1 MEFLNKIELKGL
13 VGAISTRPVYD
24 ASRSDFS
31 VVTEVAYN
39 GKDGSVVIDCCWF
52 KVVAFNAPQINR
64 GDKVHVVGRMKYVR
78 YCNSEGIEVTTYEVI
93 AKTVE
98 LINE

>member
-1 MEFLNKIELKGL
+1 MEFLNKVELKGL
-13 VGAISTRPVYD
+13 VGAISTRPVCD
-24 ASRSDFS
+24 ATCTKFS
-31 VVTEVAYN
+31 VVTETAYN
-39 GKDGSVVIDCCWF
+39 SKDGVCVIDCCWF
-52 KVVAFNAPQINR
+52 SVVSFNAPKMSK

-78 YCNSEGIEVTTYEVI
+78 YCDQAGVEHTTYEVI